1 MDGEAVRGGGR
12 KQREY
17 RVYVP
22 VSELVPE
29 LVYFYQCHEVE
40 PSLSTSFIQ

>member
-12 KQREY
+12 IKKEDLF
-17 RVYVP
+17 YVP